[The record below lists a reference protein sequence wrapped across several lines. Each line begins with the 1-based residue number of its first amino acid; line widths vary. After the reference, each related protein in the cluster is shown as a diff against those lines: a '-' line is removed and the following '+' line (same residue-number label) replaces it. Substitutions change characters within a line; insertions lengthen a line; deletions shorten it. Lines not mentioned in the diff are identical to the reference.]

1 MDRLVEKLQ
10 KHTLVISSY
19 ILDKAR
25 EVIRRKFPEYE
36 TSMEIFLTSL
46 VWEYQYIPHNIPDCL
61 YDIRD
66 KNDMKILHSAYLADV
81 DVLIT
86 GDKDFFE
93 KTYDGSVILT
103 PADFVK
109 SDIF

>member
-1 MDRLVEKLQ
+1 
-10 KHTLVISSY
+10 
-19 ILDKAR
+19 
-25 EVIRRKFPEYE
+25 
-36 TSMEIFLTSL
+36 
-46 VWEYQYIPHNIPDCL
+46 
-61 YDIRD
+61 
-66 KNDMKILHSAYLADV
+66 MKILHSAYLADV